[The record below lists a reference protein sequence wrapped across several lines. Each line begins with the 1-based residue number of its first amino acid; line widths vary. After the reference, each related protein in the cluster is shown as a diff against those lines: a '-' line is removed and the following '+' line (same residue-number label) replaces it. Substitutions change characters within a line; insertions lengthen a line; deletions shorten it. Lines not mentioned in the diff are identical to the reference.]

1 MGFEGGPP
9 LASPHVIHG
18 VGWLSRLSG
27 VRQARPPQ
35 PRTLRLNPPHRRL
48 RRAPRPRR
56 MPSAPR
62 ARKWGSAHGCG
73 KPVRSPRMPRT
84 VSSAATP
91 RAISVYDA
99 LQLFGTRVHEPRP
112 PCAGEHAAVKADQCD
127 PLGPPAGPAK
137 SRERLF
143 ASAQVDDGSAR
154 RRVELLLQHTHAT
167 NGEEPFARKSTRG
180 KRPIVS
186 RRVRTVQTVLGPSDA
201 AASGLPSDPR
211 GASAVAFNKDQ
222 HIVVVGQRVTPEIR
236 RTASFLGSKGI
247 QVTCVE
253 FTFFQAKGGGRLL
266 SHEIVVGREHAK
278 PHRVT
283 SEARRVVSEEEFLNS
298 CDENGEIVFS
308 RILDSARRKS
318 MSISWGTKGFSVGVD
333 VDGTRVVVCYGY
345 LPTSVFK
352 QTLYTALCDRAG
364 IQKKT
369 GAPAEA
375 VGRLRNSAE
384 ATGLFTPAGRDLK
397 CVIDRAFTDD
407 EVDKLVAWCEA
418 VEQAIAQHGLN
429 ATPEQ

>member
-1 MGFEGGPP
+1 MLRPPSNPQRRARLPTQRAGGASPEPVAGAPPADRRTVMFTARVNARRSTSPTRLRRQSVVRTRTWTASGTDIGRERSRQAARDRQRSEPVRRWANTRAAAERGPP
-9 LASPHVIHG
+9 LGDRRGGVPRQPLPGTRKAWPQR
-18 VGWLSRLSG
+18 VGWLSRRSG

-35 PRTLRLNPPHRRL
+35 PCTLRLNPPHRRL

-211 GASAVAFNKDQ
+211 GASVVERLGVAVRLAP
-222 HIVVVGQRVTPEIR
+222 VGQIGQD
-236 RTASFLGSKGI
+236 FK
-247 QVTCVE
+247 
-253 FTFFQAKGGGRLL
+253 
-266 SHEIVVGREHAK
+266 
-278 PHRVT
+278 
-283 SEARRVVSEEEFLNS
+283 
-298 CDENGEIVFS
+298 
-308 RILDSARRKS
+308 
-318 MSISWGTKGFSVGVD
+318 
-333 VDGTRVVVCYGY
+333 
-345 LPTSVFK
+345 LP
-352 QTLYTALCDRAG
+352 
-364 IQKKT
+364 
-369 GAPAEA
+369 
-375 VGRLRNSAE
+375 
-384 ATGLFTPAGRDLK
+384 PAGG
-397 CVIDRAFTDD
+397 
-407 EVDKLVAWCEA
+407 
-418 VEQAIAQHGLN
+418 IACRR
-429 ATPEQ
+429 

>member
-1 MGFEGGPP
+1 
-9 LASPHVIHG
+9 
-18 VGWLSRLSG
+18 
-27 VRQARPPQ
+27 
-35 PRTLRLNPPHRRL
+35 
-48 RRAPRPRR
+48 

-73 KPVRSPRMPRT
+73 KPVRCPRMPRT

-211 GASAVAFNKDQ
+211 GASVVERLGVAVRLARVGQIGQDLSCHQPEGSHADAEREGREVRLRPTHRPRPRVTVAK
-222 HIVVVGQRVTPEIR
+222 HGRPVVVVLSVEEYERLKALDTPETR
-236 RTASFLGSKGI
+236 PK
-247 QVTCVE
+247 
-253 FTFFQAKGGGRLL
+253 K
-266 SHEIVVGREHAK
+266 
-278 PHRVT
+278 
-283 SEARRVVSEEEFLNS
+283 EE
-298 CDENGEIVFS
+298 GE
-308 RILDSARRKS
+308 
-318 MSISWGTKGFSVGVD
+318 
-333 VDGTRVVVCYGY
+333 
-345 LPTSVFK
+345 
-352 QTLYTALCDRAG
+352 
-364 IQKKT
+364 
-369 GAPAEA
+369 
-375 VGRLRNSAE
+375 
-384 ATGLFTPAGRDLK
+384 
-397 CVIDRAFTDD
+397 
-407 EVDKLVAWCEA
+407 
-418 VEQAIAQHGLN
+418 
-429 ATPEQ
+429 